1 MKPLRVLLALACLV
15 GTASLAL
22 AATPPGVSPLPT
34 PTPLALQRSVVSL
47 EASAVCPA
55 AYSNTLNAVSL
66 YYPAGAGVEVADD
79 LHMVSPGHLCG
90 IDFGYYKDTP
100 GTTGAAIA
108 FYANDPTDSVQPFAL
123 LAGPYVVNDLPTGTN
138 HVHLDLEPGTG
149 PPDLTQD
156 IWVGI
161 SFSTDATGLLVSSP
175 PELGGSH
182 DLCYLTPPGEP
193 LTFCDPEL
201 WANFCLAVYVND
213 FTVAAGG
220 TTWGRLKQL
229 YR

>member
-1 MKPLRVLLALACLV
+1 MKPLRVLFVLAALA
-15 GTASLAL
+15 GTASIVP
-22 AATPPGVSPLPT
+22 AATPLGVSPLP
-34 PTPLALQRSVVSL
+34 
-47 EASAVCPA
+47 ASAPLVLQPSAVTLGPSNSCPPT
-55 AYSNTLNAVSL
+55 YSNTLNAVSL
-66 YYPAGAGVEVADD
+66 YYPAGAGVELADD

-90 IDFGYYKDTP
+90 IDFGYYKATP

-108 FYANDPTDSVQPFAL
+108 FYANDPTDSIQPFVL
-123 LAGPYVVNDLPTGTN
+123 LAGPYVVSNLPSGTN
-138 HVHLDLEPGTG
+138 YIHLNLEPGTG
-149 PPDLTQD
+149 MPDLTQD

-161 SFSTDATGLLVSSP
+161 SFSTDETGLLVSNP

-193 LTFCDPEL
+193 LTFCDPEQ
-201 WANFCLAVYVND
+201 WANFCLAVYASD

-220 TTWGRLKQL
+220 TTWGQLKQL